1 MKNHEESQSKEIE
14 QAVKILRSG
23 GVVIFPTDTVYGIG
37 CRYDFPHSV
46 QRIKNIKKSTQN
58 FPVLI
63 VNINQA
69 HKLANMT
76 PSAMHLVNKHW
87 PGGLTILVHKK
98 SDEEKIGLRIPA
110 SDLVISIINRLQ
122 VPIIGTSANFHRQPS
137 VTKFENLDERLVK
150 LADYVIKG
158 ECIYKVESTVVDAT
172 VNPVKILRE
181 GLVKIR

>member
-110 SDLVISIINRLQ
+110 SDLVI
-122 VPIIGTSANFHRQPS
+122 
-137 VTKFENLDERLVK
+137 
-150 LADYVIKG
+150 KG